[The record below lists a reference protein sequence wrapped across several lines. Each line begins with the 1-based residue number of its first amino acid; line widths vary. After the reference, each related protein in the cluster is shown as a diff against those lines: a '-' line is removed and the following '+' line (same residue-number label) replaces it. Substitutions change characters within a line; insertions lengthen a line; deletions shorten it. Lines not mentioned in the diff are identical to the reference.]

1 MLAVPFV
8 KIKFTELRIKPVL
21 SRFYPTVPDA
31 DDTSCTTCIFHQ
43 RPLLAAIIAAQT
55 IRVKND

>member
-21 SRFYPTVPDA
+21 SRFYPTVPDVA
-31 DDTSCTTCIFHQ
+31 DAGCTTYIVNQ
-43 RPLLAAIIAAQT
+43 RPLLAPIIADQLGQ
-55 IRVKND
+55 